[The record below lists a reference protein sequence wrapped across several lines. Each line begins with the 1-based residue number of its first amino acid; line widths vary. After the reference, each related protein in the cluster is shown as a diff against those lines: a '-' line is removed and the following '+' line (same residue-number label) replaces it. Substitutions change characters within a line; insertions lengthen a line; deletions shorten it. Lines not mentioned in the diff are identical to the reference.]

1 MLITSC
7 SILETCPS
15 VLWLYFF
22 FSLFL
27 YRTCLI
33 PLPVLSG
40 LWGWRMCVLELP
52 FPCWAPRIVSAWTC
66 FCLGSFPSG
75 FRIDFCLSFLSL
87 CLLKFNFY
95 CIFNIILLII
105 VYKGLCFLKLYII
118 LFKIF
123 LYLLFLFGFWWG
135 NLVILEHFIF
145 GCPRKLLGG
154 RCFPTF
160 VYDLIIF
167 IVNCRQILKNI

>member
-1 MLITSC
+1 MLSSFPLKLKRACRFSGRSVVLQRFSGIMLITSC

-87 CLLKFNFY
+87 CLLKFYFWLSSETFGWKMLSDICLWFDNFY
-95 CIFNIILLII
+95 C
-105 VYKGLCFLKLYII
+105 
-118 LFKIF
+118 
-123 LYLLFLFGFWWG
+123 
-135 NLVILEHFIF
+135 
-145 GCPRKLLGG
+145 
-154 RCFPTF
+154 
-160 VYDLIIF
+160 
-167 IVNCRQILKNI
+167 